1 MNMQATNEEQM
12 PLPVVVTEV
21 RNGAMWIRLNRPDA
35 MNSLTPDVLDAI
47 NNALGAAELQR
58 DVMTVVLTGAGRAFC
73 AGADLKYV
81 KSQAGEDG
89 PIQFLEKVLA
99 TMNRIERFPKPV
111 IAALNGL
118 TLAGGLELVLCCDLV
133 LAARSAKIGDA
144 HANYGLL
151 PGGGSSVRLPR
162 IIGATRAKYL
172 LFTGDFVDA
181 TEMLMAG
188 LVNKVVDDDQLE
200 TATQAVADRIA
211 NKSPLGL
218 RRMKSLIN
226 DGLQQPV
233 DTALRLEL
241 LACELHQHSADLHE
255 GLAAFDEKR
264 APRFT
269 GF

>member
-1 MNMQATNEEQM
+1 MQVTKEEQM
-12 PLPVVVTEV
+12 PLPVVATEV
-21 RNGAMWIRLNRPDA
+21 RNGAMWIRLNRPEA
-35 MNSLTPDVLDAI
+35 MNSLTPDVLEGI
-47 NNALGAAELQR
+47 NNALGAAELQQ
-58 DVMTVVLTGAGRAFC
+58 DVMTVVLTGSGRAFC

-81 KSQAGEDG
+81 KTQASESGTNN
-89 PIQFLEKVLA
+89 FLESVLA

-144 HANYGLL
+144 HANYGLI

-181 TEMLMAG
+181 TEMLTAG
-188 LVNKVVDDDQLE
+188 LVNKVVDDDQLDI
-200 TATQAVADRIA
+200 ATQAVADKIGT
-211 NKSPLGL
+211 KSPLGL
-218 RRMKSLIN
+218 RRMKALVD

-233 DTALRLEL
+233 NTALRLEL
-241 LACELHQHSADLHE
+241 LACEVHQHSADLHE
-255 GLAAFDEKR
+255 GLAAFNEKR

-269 GF
+269 GL